1 MLEEHQQTTRLHGL
15 NSLYRNLK
23 YNYGDLAMSTNEN
36 DTTKPDA
43 LDNFW
48 RSFGSLI
55 KWGVIFPA
63 LWLMSFYAFMLIF
76 GVMDATS

>member
-1 MLEEHQQTTRLHGL
+1 MNTNANNETTITIPPV
-15 NSLYRNLK
+15 
-23 YNYGDLAMSTNEN
+23 LA
-36 DTTKPDA
+36 
-43 LDNFW
+43 NFW